1 MKSIKVAA
9 LLIGLMLTAGGC
21 NDFLKEENKSN
32 MVSDEY
38 YATSEGYEKLIN
50 AAYSSM
56 RSVYS
61 QPWVFCAGTDMYV
74 EGRSQQPV
82 GLSEYQNLIPDDGEV
97 LNFYTNVYQSIQ
109 VCNTALYFNDK
120 TASTSTLANR
130 KGEIQFLRAYD
141 YFLLVQT
148 FGGVALVTDRF
159 TQPVESFSR
168 ASAQEVYAFIIK
180 EMTEALEL
188 VPETTPNFGRVT
200 KRAVRHMLAKIHL
213 TRGYESFGTADD
225 FKTAA
230 TYADA
235 AIQGQGLT
243 LSFEDVFFP
252 GNEKNAEI
260 LFSIQWDA
268 ASLPTANSGG
278 NTQAAYF
285 GPYFGGQGGVEGYP
299 YRTYTLCPTMYT
311 FDLFTETD
319 ARFDATFMIQFYQR
333 YYDYYTRRTERNQLN
348 VKYYYPPK
356 WANSP
361 AAIAAWKAA
370 DPTRRNNAVV
380 YPYSG
385 TLWEASRTVVL
396 DNYTPSVKKFDD
408 PSAQF
413 GSNTSTRDL
422 FVARLGETYLLAAE
436 AYFKM
441 GNLAL
446 AADRI
451 NVVRKRAAK
460 SGAETSMQI
469 QSSDVTLDF
478 ILDERGRELV
488 GEYHRWFDLKR
499 TGTLMTR
506 ARMYNKDVR
515 KWFDNGIDPFMGAGN
530 QPKLLR
536 PIPTRAL
543 DLNQGAFAQN
553 PGY

>member
-1 MKSIKVAA
+1 MKSIKMAA
-9 LLIGLMLTAGGC
+9 LLIGLMLTGSGC

-56 RSVYS
+56 RTVYAA
-61 QPWVFCAGTDMYV
+61 PWVFCAGTDMYV

-82 GLSEYQNLIPDDGEV
+82 GLSEYQNLIADDSEV
-97 LNFYTNVYQSIQ
+97 LSFYTNVYKSIQ
-109 VCNTALYFNDK
+109 VANTALYFNDK
-120 TASTSTLANR
+120 TANTSTLGNR
-130 KGEIQFLRAYD
+130 KGEMQFLRAYD
-141 YFLLVQT
+141 YFLMVQT

-159 TQPVESFSR
+159 TAPVETFKR
-168 ASAQEVYAFIIK
+168 NTAQEVYDFIIK

-188 VPETTPNFGRVT
+188 VPATTPNFGRIT
-200 KRAVRHMLAKIHL
+200 KRAVQHMLAKVYL
-213 TRGYESFGTADD
+213 TRGYETFGTADD
-225 FKTAA
+225 FQNAA
-230 TYADA
+230 TFADA
-235 AIQGQGLT
+235 AIAGQGLT
-243 LSFEDVFFP
+243 IAFEDVFFP
-252 GNEKNAEI
+252 GNERNAEI

-268 ASLPTANSGG
+268 SSLPTANSGG

-319 ARFDATFMIQFYQR
+319 ARFDATFMINFYQR
-333 YYDYYTRRTERNQLN
+333 YYDYYTRRAERSQLN
-348 VKYYYPPK
+348 VKYYYAPK
-356 WANSP
+356 WVSSP

-385 TLWEASRTVVL
+385 TAWEASRTVVL

-408 PSAQF
+408 PTAQF

-422 FVARLGETYLLAAE
+422 FVARLGETYLIAAE
-436 AYFKM
+436 AYFKL
-441 GNLAL
+441 GNASL
-446 AADRI
+446 AAERI
-451 NVVRKRAAK
+451 NVVRRRAAK
-460 SGAETSMQI
+460 AGAETSMLI
-469 QSSDVTLDF
+469 QPTDVTIDF

-499 TGTLMTR
+499 TGTLVTR
-506 ARMYNKDVR
+506 AKRYNKDIS
-515 KWFDNGIDPFMGAGN
+515 KWVNNGIDPFVGVGG
-530 QPKLLR
+530 QLKILR
-536 PIPTRAL
+536 PIPNRAL
-543 DLNQGAFAQN
+543 DLNQGEFAQN